1 MNKVEQKIESI
12 KVVLE
17 NKVVSNYKV
26 GVNGVTEIVIG
37 YRQYSPDDIVNT
49 FAIME
54 GDNVIEE
61 ITLGIPYIITYFKN

>member
-1 MNKVEQKIESI
+1 MNKVEQKIESV

-37 YRQYSPDDIVNT
+37 Y
-49 FAIME
+49 
-54 GDNVIEE
+54 
-61 ITLGIPYIITYFKN
+61 GIQDFNYGGSTK